1 MRQEFSISDYWLAFE
16 LRPETPPEGKALSEL
31 FPGVD
36 LAERYQRLTQAG
48 TPFGAIFAVRRSMS
62 NSRLAL
68 EASEFARDAGRHHG
82 FHARIFKAYFT
93 DNLDIG
99 DMEVILDLAREEGL
113 NIEDLAAAL
122 KEGRYRPRLEEAR
135 EEARQYG
142 INAVPTFVINGKAKI
157 VGAQGLD
164 VFRKEFQRLQSE

>member
-1 MRQEFSISDYWLAFE
+1 
-16 LRPETPPEGKALSEL
+16 L

-36 LAERYQRLTQAG
+36 LTERYARFTEAG
-48 TPFGAIFAVRRSMS
+48 TPFGAVFTVRTRLS

-68 EASEFARDAGRHHG
+68 EASEFARDAGRHHS
-82 FHARIFKAYFT
+82 FHARVFRAYFT

-99 DMEVILDLAREEGL
+99 DIRVILDLAQDEGL
-113 NIEDLAAAL
+113 PANELSAAL
-122 KEGRYRPRLEEAR
+122 KAGRYAFRLEEAR

-142 INAVPTFVINGKAKI
+142 VTAVPTFIINGAARI

-164 VFRKEFQRLQSE
+164 VFRREFDRLRQTYSGS